1 MGGAYDVGTVF
12 QLAQGMNGTWTGP
25 YYITLPRAG
34 RCRGTPCGV
43 IFDAS
48 GNLYGTTQAG
58 GAIGAYGT
66 VFELMPGANGD
77 LRPGRKFVRDNQ

>member
-1 MGGAYDVGTVF
+1 VDGTLLYNF
-12 QLAQGMNGTWTGP
+12 AP
-25 YYITLPRAG
+25 SRTLPWYPA
-34 RCRGTPCGV
+34 CGV

-58 GAIGAYGT
+58 GEIGAYGT